1 MQTSIFMEKYPIFE
15 LRLPKSDCQYTTC
28 ADIIQHLSDSVIQH
42 PMAKLIAHF
51 DHLAHTQSIDGDIN
65 PDILSAQ
72 HIIFCF
78 GMKLPNAS
86 VMAVRPRSI
95 GVVELADAFV
105 INFMEPPMPVAT
117 QAMIGWVKALQK

>member
-1 MQTSIFMEKYPIFE
+1 
-15 LRLPKSDCQYTTC
+15 
-28 ADIIQHLSDSVIQH
+28 
-42 PMAKLIAHF
+42 MAKFIAHF